1 MQPGCGNALLNGA
14 LGSAGRRQAAQ
25 RSNTNGL
32 HSRLDSLRTD
42 LVTGPRMQ
50 QVELFEEPHMVAKHD
65 PGGKVRLALSVG
77 VKGKGVFGGPRD
89 CYRYRL
95 SRTWDKKKPH
105 AMFVMMNPSTADPL
119 VDDPTVA
126 KCGRFARAWGYGGIY
141 VGNTF
146 AYRATD
152 KKHLR
157 LVADPIGPD
166 NDKHLVAMA
175 KASHI
180 VVFAYGQPGHR
191 TLGPRGQLVARLLR
205 EKAGITPHHL
215 EALKGGIPTHPYTSS
230 NLLSR

>member
-1 MQPGCGNALLNGA
+1 MSRIKKRHPPNACPPP
-14 LGSAGRRQAAQ
+14 
-25 RSNTNGL
+25 RSE
-32 HSRLDSLRTD
+32 RTAVV
-42 LVTGPRMQ
+42 LAFANSPNKPSSCAKS
-50 QVELFEEPHMVAKHD
+50 QVELFEEPRMVAKHD

-77 VKGKGVFGGPRD
+77 VKGKAVFGGPRD

-191 TLGPRGQLVARLLR
+191 TLGPRGQLVARLLM
-205 EKAGITPHHL
+205 EKAGIAPHIL
-215 EALKGGIPTHPYTSS
+215 KLSKGGIPTHPLY
-230 NLLSR
+230 LLESLEPVVWPL

>member
-1 MQPGCGNALLNGA
+1 MPQVDLFNE
-14 LGSAGRRQAAQ
+14 
-25 RSNTNGL
+25 
-32 HSRLDSLRTD
+32 TD
-42 LVTGPRMQ
+42 MTP
-50 QVELFEEPHMVAKHD
+50 KHD
-65 PGGKVRLALSVG
+65 PGGKVRLALKHD
-77 VKGKGVFGGPRD
+77 VKSSAVFGGRSKE
-89 CYRYRL
+89 YRYRL
-95 SRTWDKKKPH
+95 TRTWDAEKPH

-152 KKHLR
+152 QKHLR

-175 KASHI
+175 KASHL

-191 TLGPRGQLVARLLR
+191 SLAPRGQLVARLLMK
-205 EKAGITPHHL
+205 KAG
-215 EALKGGIPTHPYTSS
+215 
-230 NLLSR
+230 

>member
-1 MQPGCGNALLNGA
+1 MVTESTLETEATREKFR
-14 LGSAGRRQAAQ
+14 GSRI
-25 RSNTNGL
+25 
-32 HSRLDSLRTD
+32 
-42 LVTGPRMQ
+42 Q

-65 PGGKVRLALSVG
+65 PGGKIRLALRVG
-77 VKGKGVFGGPRD
+77 VRGKAVFGGPSD

-95 SRTWDKKKPH
+95 SRTWDEKKPH

-146 AYRATD
+146 AYRATN

-157 LVADPIGPD
+157 VVADPIGPG

-191 TLGPRGQLVARLLR
+191 TLAPRGQLVARLLM
-205 EKAGITPHHL
+205 EKAGITPHIL
-215 EALKGGIPTHPYTSS
+215 KLSKGGIPTHPLY
-230 NLLSR
+230 LLESLEPTVWQL

>member
-1 MQPGCGNALLNGA
+1 MSRTKKRHPPNACPPP
-14 LGSAGRRQAAQ
+14 
-25 RSNTNGL
+25 RSE
-32 HSRLDSLRTD
+32 RTAVV
-42 LVTGPRMQ
+42 LAFANSPNKPSSCAKS

-77 VKGKGVFGGPRD
+77 VKGKAVFGGPSD

-105 AMFVMMNPSTADPL
+105 AMFVMMNASTADPL

-126 KCGRFARAWGYGGIY
+126 KCGRFAHAWGYGGIY

-166 NDKHLVAMA
+166 NDQHLVAMA

-191 TLGPRGQLVARLLR
+191 TLGPRGQLVARLLM
-205 EKAGITPHHL
+205 EKAGITPHIL
-215 EALKGGIPTHPYTSS
+215 KLSKGGIPTHPLY
-230 NLLSR
+230 LLESLEPVVWQL